1 MAVNVALA
9 PPLTQPTCSESA
21 EPLKSKPSNV
31 VPDDLVLWRLSVKQ
45 YHAMARAG
53 SLDEDDPVELL
64 EGLLVDKLTKKPPHT
79 YTSQQTRLALEGII
93 PPDWFINS
101 QEPITLDTSEP
112 EPDVTIVRGD
122 RRDYLKRHPGPQ
134 DVALVVEVADAT
146 IKRDR
151 GTKKRIYARAGIPV
165 YWVINLL
172 EQRIEV
178 YTNPSGPTQKPDC
191 LTQQFF
197 YRQDEIPVML
207 SDQVIGQLQVQE
219 LLP

>member
-9 PPLTQPTCSESA
+9 PPITSPTGSEA
-21 EPLKSKPSNV
+21 VEPVKPKPADAI
-31 VPDDLVLWRLSVKQ
+31 PDDLVLWRLSVKQ
-45 YHAMARAG
+45 YHAMARANI
-53 SLDEDDPVELL
+53 LDEDDPVELL
-64 EGLLVDKLTKKPPHT
+64 EGLLVDKMTKKPPHT
-79 YTSQQTRLALEGII
+79 YASQQTRLALEAII
-93 PPDWFINS
+93 PGDWFINS

-112 EPDVTIVRGD
+112 EPDVTIVRGN

-146 IKRDR
+146 LKRDR
-151 GTKKRIYARAGIPV
+151 GTKKRIYARAGILA

-178 YTNPSGPTQKPDC
+178 YTNPSGPTKKPDY
-191 LTQQFF
+191 LSHNFF

-207 SDQVIGQLQVQE
+207 GDQVIGQLQVQE